1 MATIIRQAYIDKI
14 EKYLGKETIIVL
26 VGQRRVGKSY
36 MMKTVR
42 DQKASNPDNNIIYID
57 KEKREFDSIRN
68 YQDLNQYI
76 DEHFVASKHNYILI
90 DEIQDI
96 TEFERSIRS
105 FRTEPN
111 TDIIITGSN
120 AKMLSNELSTLIGG
134 RYKEIY
140 IQSLSYKEFLV
151 FHQLPDNDDSL
162 AKYIQYGGLPGL
174 AKIGLEED
182 DAREYQMDIFH
193 TVLLKNVIMRNRI
206 RNVPFLENLVRF
218 LADNTGKL
226 ISANSIAKYMKSQGE
241 SITSTVIINYISF
254 LCEAYILHKVNRF
267 DIHGKRIFETND
279 KFYFEDNGIR
289 NALAGGTREGD
300 IEKVIENIIY
310 QHLIRL
316 GYQVYVG
323 QLQAGEIDFVCTKP
337 DGQRIYVQ
345 ASYIIA
351 DMATREREFGNLRAI
366 NDNYPKYVI
375 SMTPLLTRND
385 DNGITHLH
393 LRKFLK
399 EGLSGTRCK
408 STKFQTDMQIILRK
422 RPSLPLLKQIK
433 KKRAYLVRA
442 NTETFA
448 NFANEK

>member
-140 IQSLSYKEFLV
+140 IQSLSYEEFLV

-193 TVLLKNVIMRNRI
+193 TVLLKDVIMRNRI

-267 DIHGKRIFETND
+267 DIHGKRTLETND

-399 EGLSGTRCK
+399 EG
-408 STKFQTDMQIILRK
+408 F
-422 RPSLPLLKQIK
+422 
-433 KKRAYLVRA
+433 
-442 NTETFA
+442 
-448 NFANEK
+448 

>member
-1 MATIIRQAYIDKI
+1 MVTIIRQAYIDKI

-76 DEHFVASKHNYILI
+76 DEHFVANKHNYILI

-140 IQSLSYKEFLV
+140 IQSLSYEEFLV

-193 TVLLKNVIMRNRI
+193 TVLLKDVIMRNQI

-218 LADNTGKL
+218 LADNTGKP

-375 SMTPLLTRND
+375 SMTPLLTHND

-399 EGLSGTRCK
+399 EG
-408 STKFQTDMQIILRK
+408 F
-422 RPSLPLLKQIK
+422 
-433 KKRAYLVRA
+433 
-442 NTETFA
+442 
-448 NFANEK
+448 

>member
-140 IQSLSYKEFLV
+140 IQSLSYEEFLV

-193 TVLLKNVIMRNRI
+193 TVLLKNVIMRNQI

-399 EGLSGTRCK
+399 EGL
-408 STKFQTDMQIILRK
+408 
-422 RPSLPLLKQIK
+422 
-433 KKRAYLVRA
+433 
-442 NTETFA
+442 
-448 NFANEK
+448 

>member
-1 MATIIRQAYIDKI
+1 M
-14 EKYLGKETIIVL
+14 
-26 VGQRRVGKSY
+26 GQRRVGKSY
-36 MMKTVR
+36 IMKTVR

-140 IQSLSYKEFLV
+140 IQSLSYEEFLV

-193 TVLLKNVIMRNRI
+193 TVLLKDVIMRNRI

-366 NDNYPKYVI
+366 KDNYPKYVI

-385 DNGITHLH
+385 DNGIKHLH

-399 EGLSGTRCK
+399 EG
-408 STKFQTDMQIILRK
+408 F
-422 RPSLPLLKQIK
+422 
-433 KKRAYLVRA
+433 
-442 NTETFA
+442 
-448 NFANEK
+448 

>member
-1 MATIIRQAYIDKI
+1 MATIIRQSYIDKI

-26 VGQRRVGKSY
+26 VGQRRVGKSC
-36 MMKTVR
+36 MMKMIR
-42 DQKASNPDNNIIYID
+42 DRKMADDDNNIIYID
-57 KEKREFDSIRN
+57 KEKREFDYIQT
-68 YQDLNQYI
+68 YQDLNDYI
-76 DEHFVASKHNYILI
+76 GQHFLSDKHNYILI

-96 TEFERSIRS
+96 REFERSIRS
-105 FRTEPN
+105 YRTEPN

-120 AKMLSNELSTLIGG
+120 ARMLSNELSTLIGG

-140 IQSLSYKEFLV
+140 IQSLSYNEFLE
-151 FHQLPDNDDSL
+151 FHQLSDNDEAL
-162 AKYIQYGGLPGL
+162 ALYILYGGLPGL

-182 DAREYQMDIFH
+182 DAREYQMDIYH
-193 TVLLKNVIMRNRI
+193 TVLLKDIIMRNQI

-241 SITSTVIINYISF
+241 SITSTAIINYISF
-254 LCEAYILHKVNRF
+254 LCEAYILHKVNRY

-289 NALAGGTREGD
+289 NAIAGGTREGD

-310 QHLIRL
+310 QNLIRL

-337 DGQRIYVQ
+337 GGERIYVQ

-351 DMATREREFGNLRAI
+351 DDATREREFGNLRSI
-366 NDNYPKYVI
+366 KDNYPKYVI
-375 SMTPLLTRND
+375 SMTPLLTKND
-385 DNGITHLH
+385 NDGITHLH
-393 LRKFLK
+393 LRKFLT
-399 EGLSGTRCK
+399 EG
-408 STKFQTDMQIILRK
+408 I
-422 RPSLPLLKQIK
+422 
-433 KKRAYLVRA
+433 
-442 NTETFA
+442 
-448 NFANEK
+448 

>member
-140 IQSLSYKEFLV
+140 IQSLSYEEFLV

-193 TVLLKNVIMRNRI
+193 TVLLKDVIMRNRI

-399 EGLSGTRCK
+399 EG
-408 STKFQTDMQIILRK
+408 I
-422 RPSLPLLKQIK
+422 
-433 KKRAYLVRA
+433 
-442 NTETFA
+442 
-448 NFANEK
+448 

>member
-1 MATIIRQAYIDKI
+1 MATIIRQSYIDKI
-14 EKYLGKETIIVL
+14 ERFLGKETIIVL

-36 MMKTVR
+36 TLKMIR
-42 DQKASNPDNNIIYID
+42 DRKKADENNNIIYID
-57 KEKREFDSIRN
+57 KEKREFDDIQT
-68 YQDLNQYI
+68 YQDLNSYI
-76 DEHFVASKHNYILI
+76 GQHFLSNKHNYILI

-96 TEFERSIRS
+96 KEFERSIRS
-105 FRTEPN
+105 YRTEPN

-120 AKMLSNELSTLIGG
+120 ARMLSNELSTLIGG

-140 IQSLSYKEFLV
+140 IQSLSYNEFLE
-151 FHQLPDNDDSL
+151 FHHLTDNDESL
-162 AKYIQYGGLPGL
+162 ALYIQYGGLPGL

-182 DAREYQMDIFH
+182 DAREYQMDIYH
-193 TVLLKNVIMRNRI
+193 TVLLKDVIMRNKI

-254 LCEAYILHKVNRF
+254 LCEAYILHKVNRY

-289 NALAGGTREGD
+289 NAIAGGTREGD

-323 QLQAGEIDFVCTKP
+323 QLQAAEIDFVCTKP
-337 DGQRIYVQ
+337 GGERIYVQ

-351 DMATREREFGNLRAI
+351 DDATREREFGNLRLI
-366 NDNYPKYVI
+366 KDNYPKYVI
-375 SMTPLLTRND
+375 SMTPLLTKND
-385 DNGITHLH
+385 DGGITHLH
-393 LRKFLK
+393 LHKFLK
-399 EGLSGTRCK
+399 EGL
-408 STKFQTDMQIILRK
+408 
-422 RPSLPLLKQIK
+422 
-433 KKRAYLVRA
+433 
-442 NTETFA
+442 
-448 NFANEK
+448 

>member
-1 MATIIRQAYIDKI
+1 MVTIIRQAYIDKI

-140 IQSLSYKEFLV
+140 IQSLSYEEFLV

-193 TVLLKNVIMRNRI
+193 TVLLKDVIMRNQI

-254 LCEAYILHKVNRF
+254 LCEAYFLHKVNRF

-399 EGLSGTRCK
+399 EG
-408 STKFQTDMQIILRK
+408 F
-422 RPSLPLLKQIK
+422 
-433 KKRAYLVRA
+433 
-442 NTETFA
+442 
-448 NFANEK
+448 

>member
-76 DEHFVASKHNYILI
+76 DEHFVASKYNYILI

-96 TEFERSIRS
+96 TEFERSIQS

-140 IQSLSYKEFLV
+140 IQSLSYEEFLV

-193 TVLLKNVIMRNRI
+193 TVLLKDVIMRNRI

-399 EGLSGTRCK
+399 EGL
-408 STKFQTDMQIILRK
+408 
-422 RPSLPLLKQIK
+422 
-433 KKRAYLVRA
+433 
-442 NTETFA
+442 
-448 NFANEK
+448 